1 MKNVVYDNDHWRD
14 LREKD
19 RAALLD
25 FFSRIHS
32 DQRHRGQDSLSP
44 LRALDRMLR
53 GSRAGCASLFFA
65 SLSSE
70 NGQVAQADMESAFS
84 SAFEMLTHCVRAA
97 QRTGQLMGGD
107 PTRIASLLL
116 CVAIGGMQRMREPV
130 GRQDE
135 EALPVVLLRLLACR
149 RSYSDQARSMNHKLT
164 VSERGHR
171 RQTATPRPTKLRS
184 ADSGEQVVSQ
194 SGPTRVAS
202 GRSGVRAKAR
212 HSTGSAK

>member
-1 MKNVVYDNDHWRD
+1 MKKEVYDEDHWRD

-53 GSRAGCASLFFA
+53 GPRPGCASLIFA
-65 SLSSE
+65 PLSSE

-84 SAFEMLTHCVRAA
+84 SAFEMLTHCVGAA
-97 QRTGQLMGGD
+97 QRTGELMDGD

-116 CVAIGGMQRMREPV
+116 CVAIGGMQRMRDPD

-135 EALPVVLLRLLACR
+135 EALPLVLLRLLR
-149 RSYSDQARSMNHKLT
+149 QSYSDQARSMNHKLT

-202 GRSGVRAKAR
+202 GRTGVRAKAR